1 MLGRRLLSPIAVGL
15 MSLLSACAGGPKIDP
30 DVDAYGMPNA
40 ELALQRSIGRVD
52 AAMLDLGGMS
62 VAGRISTPPGP
73 VVVAAEL
80 QRPLTF
86 AWAGPIDTGVKAL
99 ADRIGY
105 RLIVTGPQNALPVI
119 VSVNMTDASALDL
132 FKAIGNSA
140 GTQATVIVDPEHH
153 QVQVQHH
160 V

>member
-1 MLGRRLLSPIAVGL
+1 MLGRRLLPPIAVGL
-15 MSLLSACAGGPKIDP
+15 MSLLSACAGTPKIDP

-40 ELALQRSIGRVD
+40 ELALQRSIDRVD
-52 AAMLDLGGMS
+52 AAMLNLGGMS
-62 VAGRISTPPGP
+62 GTSRVSAVAGP
-73 VVVAAEL
+73 VVAAEL

-105 RLIVTGPQNALPVI
+105 RLVVTAPQNAVPVI
-119 VSVNMTDASALDL
+119 VSVNMIDASALDL
-132 FKAIGNSA
+132 FQALGNAA
-140 GTQATVIVDPEHH
+140 GSQATVVVDPDHH

>member
-1 MLGRRLLSPIAVGL
+1 MFKSRLLPPIAIGL
-15 MSLLSACAGGPKIDP
+15 MTLLSACAGTPKIDP

-52 AAMLDLGGMS
+52 AAMLDLGGMN
-62 VAGRISTPPGP
+62 VAGRMSTATGP
-73 VVVAAEL
+73 AVAAEL

-86 AWAGPIDTGVKAL
+86 TWAGPIDTGVKAL

-105 RLIVTGPQNALPVI
+105 RLVSTAPRDAIPVI
-119 VSVNMTDASALDL
+119 VSVSMTDASALDL

-140 GTQATVIVDPEHH
+140 GTQATVIVDPDHH

>member
-1 MLGRRLLSPIAVGL
+1 MLGLRLLPPIAIGL
-15 MSLLSACAGGPKIDP
+15 MTLLSACAGTPKIDP

-52 AAMLDLGGMS
+52 AAMLDLGGMN
-62 VAGRISTPPGP
+62 VASQVFTPAGP
-73 VVVAAEL
+73 IVAAEL
-80 QRPLTF
+80 ERPLTF

-105 RLIVTGPQNALPVI
+105 RLVVTEPQNAVPVI
-119 VSVNMTDASALDL
+119 VAVIMTNASAIDL
-132 FKAIGNSA
+132 FKALGVAA
-140 GTQATVIVDPEHH
+140 GSQATVIVDPDHH

>member
-1 MLGRRLLSPIAVGL
+1 MLGRRLLPPIAIGL
-15 MSLLSACAGGPKIDP
+15 MTLLSACAGTPKIDP

-40 ELALQRSIGRVD
+40 EQALQRSIGRVD

-62 VAGRISTPPGP
+62 VASRMTAPADPII
-73 VVVAAEL
+73 AAEL

-105 RLIVTGPQNALPVI
+105 HLVVTAPENAVPVI
-119 VSVNMTDASALDL
+119 VSVNMTGTSALDL

-140 GTQATVIVDPEHH
+140 GTQATVIVDPDHH

>member
-1 MLGRRLLSPIAVGL
+1 MLGPRLLPPIAIGL
-15 MSLLSACAGGPKIDP
+15 MTLLSACAGTPKIDP
-30 DVDAYGMPNA
+30 DVDAYGMPNT

-62 VAGRISTPPGP
+62 VASRISAPAGT
-73 VVVAAEL
+73 VVAAEL

-105 RLIVTGPQNALPVI
+105 RLVVTAPDNAVPVI
-119 VSVNMTDASALDL
+119 VSVNMTDVSALDL

-140 GTQATVIVDPEHH
+140 GTQATVIVDPDHH

>member
-1 MLGRRLLSPIAVGL
+1 MLGPRLLPQIAIGL
-15 MSLLSACAGGPKIDP
+15 MTLLSACAGTPKIDP
-30 DVDAYGMPNA
+30 DVDAYGTPNT

-62 VAGRISTPPGP
+62 VASRMSAPAGP
-73 VVVAAEL
+73 VVAAEL

-105 RLIVTGPQNALPVI
+105 RLVVTAPENAVPVI
-119 VSVNMTDASALDL
+119 VSVNMTDVSALDL

-140 GTQATVIVDPEHH
+140 GTQATVIVDPDHH

>member
-1 MLGRRLLSPIAVGL
+1 MLGPRLLPPIAIGL
-15 MSLLSACAGGPKIDP
+15 MTLLSACAGTPKIDP

-62 VAGRISTPPGP
+62 VTSRMSAPAGP
-73 VVVAAEL
+73 VVAAEL

-105 RLIVTGPQNALPVI
+105 RLVVTAPENAVPVI
-119 VSVNMTDASALDL
+119 VSVNMTGVSALDL

-140 GTQATVIVDPEHH
+140 GTQATVIVDPDHH

>member
-1 MLGRRLLSPIAVGL
+1 MLGPRLLPPIAIGL
-15 MSLLSACAGGPKIDP
+15 MTLLSACAGTPKIDP
-30 DVDAYGMPNA
+30 DVDAYGMPNT

-62 VAGRISTPPGP
+62 VASRMSAPAGP
-73 VVVAAEL
+73 VVAAEL

-86 AWAGPIDTGVKAL
+86 AWAGPIDTA
-99 ADRIGY
+99 
-105 RLIVTGPQNALPVI
+105 PENAVPVI
-119 VSVNMTDASALDL
+119 VSVNMTDVSALDL

-140 GTQATVIVDPEHH
+140 GTQATVIVDPDHH

>member
-1 MLGRRLLSPIAVGL
+1 MLGPRLLPPIAIGL
-15 MSLLSACAGGPKIDP
+15 MTLLSACAGTLKIDP

-52 AAMLDLGGMS
+52 SAMLDLGGMS
-62 VAGRISTPPGP
+62 VASRMAAPAGP
-73 VVVAAEL
+73 VVAAEL

-105 RLIVTGPQNALPVI
+105 RLVVTAPENAVPVI

-140 GTQATVIVDPEHH
+140 GTQATVIVDPDHY

>member
-1 MLGRRLLSPIAVGL
+1 MLGRRLLPPIAIGL
-15 MSLLSACAGGPKIDP
+15 MTLLSACAGTPKIDL
-30 DVDAYGMPNA
+30 DVDAYGMPSA

-52 AAMLDLGGMS
+52 AAMLDLGGMNVTRRMS
-62 VAGRISTPPGP
+62 FPAGP
-73 VVVAAEL
+73 VVATEL

-86 AWAGPIDTGVKAL
+86 TWAGPIDTGVKAL

-105 RLIVTGPQNALPVI
+105 RLVVTAPENAAPVI
-119 VSVNMTDASALDL
+119 VSVNMTDVPALDL
-132 FKAIGNSA
+132 FKAIGSSA
-140 GTQATVIVDPEHH
+140 GTQATVILDPDHH

>member
-1 MLGRRLLSPIAVGL
+1 MFARRLLPPIAVGL
-15 MSLLSACAGGPKIDP
+15 MSLLSACAGTPKIDP

-40 ELALQRSIGRVD
+40 ELALQRSIARVD

-62 VAGRISTPPGP
+62 VAGRVSAPAGP
-73 VVVAAEL
+73 VVAAEL

-99 ADRIGY
+99 ANRIGY
-105 RLIVTGPQNALPVI
+105 RLVVTAPQDALPII
-119 VSVNMTDASALDL
+119 VSINMTNASALDL

-140 GTQATVIVDPEHH
+140 GTQATVIVDPDHH